1 MAELLEQQFLTLSLK
16 EEKYA
21 IPVGRVLEVLEYAK
35 ITKLPRAATYL
46 KGLIDL
52 RGRGVPVLDLALR
65 FRLQETEVTKDTAI
79 VVVEMAGEESAMVV
93 GLIADAVHE
102 VVEIA
107 SDLVEPVP
115 KFGTGSVQDFLS
127 GVGRKDDRFVLIL
140 DIDRLFKVD
149 EAGIPTETA
158 AEAETMNA

>member
-1 MAELLEQQFLTLSLK
+1 VTELLEQQYLTLSLQG
-16 EEKYA
+16 EKYA

-35 ITKLPRAATYL
+35 ITRLPRMAAYM

-65 FRLQETEVTKDTAI
+65 FGLQESEVAKDTAI
-79 VVVEMAGEESAMVV
+79 VVVEMEGEDGSMVV

-107 SDLVEPVP
+107 SDGVEAAP
-115 KFGTGSVQDFLS
+115 KFGAGATQDFLTAS
-127 GVGRKDDRFVLIL
+127 VARTRSSSYSSIS
-140 DIDRLFKVD
+140 IDYSKPMRCASPSRPK
-149 EAGIPTETA
+149 P
-158 AEAETMNA
+158 

>member
-16 EEKYA
+16 SEKYA
-21 IPVGRVLEVLEYAK
+21 IPVSRVIEVLEYAK
-35 ITKLPRAATYL
+35 VTRLPRTAVYL

-65 FRLQETEVTKDTAI
+65 FGLPETEVAKETAI
-79 VVVEMAGEESAMVV
+79 IVVEMAGGSDTMVV

-107 SDLVEPVP
+107 TDQVEAAPS
-115 KFGTGSVQDFLS
+115 FGAGSAEQFLK
-127 GVGRKDDRFVLIL
+127 GVGRKNEQFILIL
-140 DIDRLFKVD
+140 DIDRLFTDD
-149 EAGIPTETA
+149 EIRISAE
-158 AEAETMNA
+158 EAETVEA